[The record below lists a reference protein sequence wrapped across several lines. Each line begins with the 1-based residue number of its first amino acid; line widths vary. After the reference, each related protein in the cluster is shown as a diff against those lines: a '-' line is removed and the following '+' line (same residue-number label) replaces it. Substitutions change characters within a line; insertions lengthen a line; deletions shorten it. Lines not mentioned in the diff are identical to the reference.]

1 MIRFLPRK
9 SRYSPEKEGAG
20 GEKSAAIAGPL
31 LGVIGEWRVRRCL
44 RGWVCGGEGSGGLV
58 ELFGGVVGGG
68 DLVVG
73 VVFGPK

>member
-1 MIRFLPRK
+1 MVGGLLWWLGCWWASF
-9 SRYSPEKEGAG
+9 ENG
-20 GEKSAAIAGPL
+20 GEAMLAG
-31 LGVIGEWRVRRCL
+31 LG
-44 RGWVCGGEGSGGLV
+44 CGGEGGLV

>member
-1 MIRFLPRK
+1 MLARLGRC
-9 SRYSPEKEGAG
+9 
-20 GEKSAAIAGPL
+20 
-31 LGVIGEWRVRRCL
+31 LGVVAEWRARRCL
-44 RGWVCGGEGSGGLV
+44 RSWVCGGEGSGGPV

>member
-1 MIRFLPRK
+1 MLGVR
-9 SRYSPEKEGAG
+9 EEGEG
-20 GEKSAAIAGPL
+20 GEKSAAM
-31 LGVIGEWRVRRCL
+31 LGRCWASL
-44 RGWVCGGEGSGGLV
+44 ENGGRGDACEFGLWGEGSGGLV